1 MITALV
7 SAGTS
12 TSSSFSFTNLLV
24 MIVLLAIGVPL
35 LRKLRRSA
43 SENRKRR
50 WAEAGLTDLPAVDPE
65 TRDPSP

>member
-43 SENRKRR
+43 SENRRRR
-50 WAEAGLTDLPAVDPE
+50 WAEAGLTDLPAVEPE
-65 TRDPSP
+65 ARDPLA